1 MRRRPR
7 GSGGRP
13 HRMADAA
20 HATEGPMIPRRI
32 VLPVFVGLLGLLVAS
47 GPVAAHAQCVSSTP
61 VAGSHLPSAPMAT
74 SVTLSEIV
82 QSGPGTIRVT
92 NETGARFDVPPVKPS
107 LDGGTWSV
115 SLGPGGPGIYTVT
128 WTAVWAVDGH
138 FTAGSF
144 SYGVQ
149 DSTGNLNGT
158 VPDLSSSGAPI
169 SPLEVALHSIEFLG
183 LAIALGIGVMATFMW
198 LPAGRDLDASVSVAY
213 ALAFPDLLNVG
224 RIAAFSFAASM
235 VGLFALATGLEGAQ
249 AGQGLLNSAYVQ
261 SVAARVVIGVG
272 LFVLFSRAFA
282 RSRVESPEKSGWTIQ
297 AALVLSLAAV
307 IAASIGTHAAA
318 VPVIAGVGVAAD
330 AAHFGGIGLWFGGLA
345 GIVTI
350 RNFLRTPEAAP
361 LARIVLGRFSRM
373 AAYAVALVLGGGVVL
388 SLLLVGTWG
397 ALLGT
402 PYGWVVLGKIALFAP
417 MVGLGAFNRYRLIPE
432 TAEAEA
438 PTEAVRRIVGNV
450 RFETGLGI
458 AVLVLAGLLTAS
470 QPSPTV
476 ASAAQN
482 GAFSLDTVQ
491 DGLHVHFESYPYPTT
506 VGLYTFT
513 ILLNYASNGTEFTLA
528 RNGTIQ
534 FTLWDPPRP
543 PEPKQNLSGPHGNHF
558 FIETTGLSSP
568 GIWKIDT
575 NFQRLDY
582 FDLRATFYV
591 PIQAAG

>member
-1 MRRRPR
+1 MSMESTWGFNIISLMGRPR
-7 GSGGRP
+7 GSSGSQATSPPPCRP
-13 HRMADAA
+13 DR
-20 HATEGPMIPRRI
+20 PPSRRPSIPRPNGMDGTRSI
-32 VLPVFVGLLGLLVAS
+32 
-47 GPVAAHAQCVSSTP
+47 
-61 VAGSHLPSAPMAT
+61 LPSAPMAT
-74 SVTLSEIV
+74 SVTLSETV
-82 QSGPGTIRVT
+82 QSGTGTIRVT
-92 NETGARFDVPPVKPS
+92 NESGARFDVPPVKSSP
-107 LDGGTWSV
+107 DGRTLSV

-128 WTAVWAVDGH
+128 WTAVSAVDGH
-138 FTAGSF
+138 FTAGTF

-149 DSTGNLNGT
+149 DSNGTLNGT
-158 VPDLSSSGAPI
+158 VPGLFSSGAPI

-183 LAIALGIGVMATFMW
+183 LAIALGIGVMANFMW
-198 LPAGRDLDASVSVAY
+198 LPAGRDPDARASPAY
-213 ALAFPDLLNVG
+213 ALAFPILLNVG

-272 LFVLFSRAFA
+272 LFVLFSRAFT

-318 VPVIAGVGVAAD
+318 VPVIAGIGVAAD

-373 AAYAVALVLGGGVVL
+373 AAYAVGLVLAGGVVL
-388 SLLLVGTWG
+388 SLLLVGTWD

-432 TAEAEA
+432 TAEAKA

-450 RFETGLGI
+450 RFETSLGI
-458 AVLVLAGLLTAS
+458 AVLVLAGLLTSMTPAA
-470 QPSPTV
+470 TV
-476 ASAAQN
+476 AAGPA
-482 GAFSLDTVQ
+482 GLFALDLVK
-491 DGLHVHFESYPYPTT
+491 DGLKVHFEVYPPPTT
-506 VGLYTFT
+506 VGAYTLT
-513 ILLNYASNGTEFTLA
+513 LLLNYASNGTPFYLA
-528 RNGTIQ
+528 RNGTGQ
-534 FTLWDPPRP
+534 FTLTDPPRP
-543 PEPKQNLSGPHGNHF
+543 PVKENLSGPHGNPSNHF
-558 FIETTGLSSP
+558 SITTTALSSP
-568 GIWKIDT
+568 GVWKIDL
-575 NFQRLDY
+575 NFRRLDS
-582 FDLRATFYV
+582 FDLRVTFYV
-591 PIQAAG
+591 TIKAGG

>member
-1 MRRRPR
+1 
-7 GSGGRP
+7 
-13 HRMADAA
+13 
-20 HATEGPMIPRRI
+20 MIPRRI

-47 GPVAAHAQCVSSTP
+47 GLVAAHAQYVSSTP
-61 VAGSHLPSAPMAT
+61 VAGSILPSAPMAT
-74 SVTLSEIV
+74 SVTLSETV
-82 QSGPGTIRVT
+82 QSGTGTIRVT
-92 NETGARFDVPPVKPS
+92 NETGARFDVLPVKSS
-107 LDGGTWSV
+107 LDGRTLSV

-128 WTAVWAVDGH
+128 WTAVSAVDGH

-149 DSTGNLNGT
+149 DSNGNLNGT
-158 VPDLSSSGAPI
+158 VPDRSSSGAPI
-169 SPLEVALHSIEFLG
+169 SPLEVVLHSIEFLG
-183 LAIALGIGVMATFMW
+183 LAIALGIGVMANFMW
-198 LPAGRDLDASVSVAY
+198 LPAGRDPDARASPAY
-213 ALAFPDLLNVG
+213 GLAFPILLNVG

-318 VPVIAGVGVAAD
+318 VPVIAGIGVAAD

-388 SLLLVGTWG
+388 SLLLVGTWD

-432 TAEAEA
+432 TAEAEK

-450 RFETGLGI
+450 RFEAGLGI
-458 AVLVLAGLLTAS
+458 AVLVLAGLLTAMTPAAS
-470 QPSPTV
+470 V
-476 ASAAQN
+476 AASTLPGVFA
-482 GAFSLDTVQ
+482 LDTVK
-491 DGLHVHFESYPYPTT
+491 DGLHVHFESFPYPTT
-506 VGLYTFT
+506 AGLYTLT
-513 ILLNYASNGTEFTLA
+513 ILLNYNSNGTEFTLA

-534 FTLWDPPRP
+534 FTLSNPPGP
-543 PEPKQNLSGPHGNHF
+543 AGLKQNLSGPHGNHF
-558 FIETTGLSSP
+558 FIETTDLSSP
-568 GIWKIDT
+568 GLWKIDT
-575 NFQRLDY
+575 NFQRLDF
-582 FDLRATFYV
+582 FDLRVTFYIT
-591 PIQAAG
+591 IQARG